1 VIQIWLRSSVLTPDS
16 MIVSE
21 IISETRLSRK
31 GVVTIAV
38 MLEGGGLELPGV
50 ADKAVT
56 MLKDGILEL
65 ESTVIVEDRLDA
77 ILGGGEV
84 LELEVT
90 VTLGTGI
97 VPWAG
102 GTIVVFRAGHDPAS
116 RRTGQRYSRESIPF
130 QATAG

>member
-1 VIQIWLRSSVLTPDS
+1 
-16 MIVSE
+16 MIVGE
-21 IISETRLSRK
+21 IISETRLSRE
-31 GVVTIAV
+31 GVATIAV
-38 MLEGGGLELPGV
+38 MLEGGGLELPEGV

-77 ILGGGEV
+77 ILGGEEV

-102 GTIVVFRAGHDPAS
+102 GTIVVFRTGHDPAS

>member
-1 VIQIWLRSSVLTPDS
+1 
-16 MIVSE
+16 M
-21 IISETRLSRK
+21 
-31 GVVTIAV
+31 AA
-38 MLEGGGLELPGV
+38 MLEGGRLDLPDGV
-50 ADKAVT
+50 ADKPVT

-65 ESTVIVEDRLDA
+65 EPEGTVIAEDRLDA
-77 ILGGGEV
+77 ILRGGE

-102 GTIVVFRAGHDPAS
+102 GTIVVFQAGHPEDPIS